1 MEVTLQAEK
10 ELKKYLQEKDSNYIR
25 IYVSGMG

>member
-1 MEVTLQAEK
+1 MEVTPQAEK
-10 ELKKYLQEKDSNYIR
+10 ELERYLQEKESNYIR